1 MKIKAPIVHNRM
13 KVSIKSISPKKL
25 FILAAMLGGGFLL
38 IVYMCLFTSIIR
50 ARVIKVDSL
59 VKQFEAQFQNDP
71 LEALQQRSTQKVA
84 LKIVI
89 QEGFNYDKGLDTSCL
104 TWASEPVASGWTQD
118 SNDPDF
124 FVDYYVP
131 ASSNA
136 IICTTPIFAGAL
148 TADADKPFSYEVYR
162 TEYGLRVRV
171 IIGVSE
177 IRELCQTLTLNGN
190 CLNSFLKQQAIVHYK
205 PL

>member
-1 MKIKAPIVHNRM
+1 
-13 KVSIKSISPKKL
+13 
-25 FILAAMLGGGFLL
+25 MLGGGFLV
-38 IVYMCLFTSIIR
+38 IVYTCLFTTIIR

-59 VKQFEAQFQNDP
+59 VKQFEAQFQNDS
-71 LEALQQRSTQKVA
+71 LKALQQRSTQKIA
-84 LKIVI
+84 QKIAQKIVV
-89 QEGFNYDKGLDTSCL
+89 ERDNSDKGLDASCL

-118 SNDPDF
+118 SKDSDF

-131 ASSNA
+131 ANTKA

-148 TADADKPFSYEVYR
+148 TADTEKPFSYEVTR
-162 TEYGLRVRV
+162 TEYGLKVRV

-177 IRELCQTLTLNGN
+177 IEKLCQTLTHNRN
-190 CLNSFLKQQAIVHYK
+190 CLNSFLQQQAIVHYK

>member
-1 MKIKAPIVHNRM
+1 MKT
-13 KVSIKSISPKKL
+13 SIKSIWLKKL
-25 FILAAMLGGGFLL
+25 LIFAAMLGGGFLL
-38 IVYMCLFTSIIR
+38 VYTCLFTSIVR
-50 ARVIKVDSL
+50 ARVVKVDSL

-71 LEALQQRSTQKVA
+71 LKALQQRSTQKVA

-89 QEGFNYDKGLDTSCL
+89 QEGFNYDKGLDASCL
-104 TWASEPVASGWTQD
+104 TWTSEPVASGWTQD
-118 SNDPDF
+118 SKDPDF

-148 TADADKPFSYEVYR
+148 TADTDKPFSYEVYR

-190 CLNSFLKQQAIVHYK
+190 CLNSFLQQQAIVHYK

>member
-1 MKIKAPIVHNRM
+1 MKIKAPIVHNPM

-25 FILAAMLGGGFLL
+25 LILAAMLGGGFLL
-38 IVYMCLFTSIIR
+38 VVYTCLFTSIIR
-50 ARVIKVDSL
+50 ARVVKVDSL

-71 LEALQQRSTQKVA
+71 IKALQQRSTQK
-84 LKIVI
+84 IVI
-89 QEGFNYDKGLDTSCL
+89 QGDNSDKGLDASCL

-118 SNDPDF
+118 SKDSDF

-131 ASSNA
+131 ANTKA

-177 IRELCQTLTLNGN
+177 TRELCKILALNAN

-205 PL
+205 PS